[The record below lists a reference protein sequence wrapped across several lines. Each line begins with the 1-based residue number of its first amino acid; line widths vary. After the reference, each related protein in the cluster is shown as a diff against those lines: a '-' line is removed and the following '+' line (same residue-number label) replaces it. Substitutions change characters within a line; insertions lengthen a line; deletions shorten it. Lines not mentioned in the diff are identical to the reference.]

1 MVVVVLLGVAAA
13 VHQEAVLLAAA
24 VHQEAVLLAEAIQV
38 LKLAPQ
44 AAALVAAAAL
54 VQTTD
59 LLVLHLLVA
68 VAAMSR

>member
-1 MVVVVLLGVAAA
+1 MAAVLLLVAAA
-13 VHQEAVLLAAA
+13 VHL
-24 VHQEAVLLAEAIQV
+24 EAVLLAEANQV

-59 LLVLHLLVA
+59 LLVHHLLVA

>member
-1 MVVVVLLGVAAA
+1 MVVVVLLGV
-13 VHQEAVLLAAA
+13 AAA